1 MDKLLCDELVQ
12 EIFQR
17 LPPSTSSSVSLVSKR
32 WLRIYRTSTTTLSLR
47 LTTHPSTLPSLSS
60 LLSHYPFLSS
70 LSLLLPPDPTT
81 SATAKT
87 TAFADHLLF
96 LVSSFCPQLLSL
108 RFLAGPVSP
117 SSLASLA
124 SSCTQ
129 LTSLYINLSRPL
141 FLMWVLKFP
150 SLKEL
155 SVTVCSG
162 DGADHAVDPNWE
174 YGFSAEE
181 DSAAELGLDSL
192 CLSGIGAGDWGFGW
206 LWRSCRKLRKLQ
218 LKSCEGIGDGGSFS
232 SFESCLQGVQ
242 ELELRTCR
250 AIIDG
255 VLLKVAENCDSL
267 TSLLV
272 YDGGS
277 SEGLLRFFSQSRCN
291 LRKVDFRL
299 PLDLNNDHLLAVA
312 MNFRSLSSIKLQSC
326 CLVSGEGLRAL
337 AIAASSGLEEL
348 ALVNCDVVEREPGLL
363 ATLGQNL
370 RKLRK
375 LDLSYNEMLVDKEFM
390 SMLVSCND
398 LVDLRLRGCRRL
410 TTAAMVSIF
419 KSCKR
424 LESVD
429 IMHCR
434 GIQAEAIEYLV
445 LNSPQLREVQVEQSK
460 ISDAAKTCASRKF
473 IEADA

>member
-108 RFLAGPVSP
+108 
-117 SSLASLA
+117 
-124 SSCTQ
+124 
-129 LTSLYINLSRPL
+129 RPL

-398 LVDLRLRGCRRL
+398 LVYLRLRGCRRL